1 MGLDAERTQVR
12 VIAEERVRE
21 LIRTRGIDPMR
32 DHDAIRDAI
41 EQTVADAVGEALA
54 SGEALRIDPVQLAL
68 EVQHAV
74 AGFGPLQRFFDDPT
88 VEGILLGGQFPA
100 WNGSPV
106 GRVVRLNADGTQDTA
121 FTTNS
126 GTGADYGVESTAV
139 QGDGGVLLGGSF
151 STWNGSP
158 VGKIVRLVD
167 SVG

>member
-1 MGLDAERTQVR
+1 MRLNANGTQDKEFTKKSGTGANDDTNFFAVQGDGKIVLGGRFNQWNSKPVGYVVRLNADGTLDDGFAANAGTGAGD
-12 VIAEERVRE
+12 VIESGGV
-21 LIRTRGIDPMR
+21 
-32 DHDAIRDAI
+32 
-41 EQTVADAVGEALA
+41 QADG
-54 SGEALRIDPVQLAL
+54 R
-68 EVQHAV
+68 
-74 AGFGPLQRFFDDPT
+74 
-88 VEGILLGGQFPA
+88 ILLGGQFPA

-106 GRVVRLNADGTQDTA
+106 GRVVRLNADGTRDTA